1 MDGDCDMG
9 YRCSSGEALGDV
21 LIPTFGLLQ
30 AGTEWLG
37 GDCDMRYRCSGGEP
51 LGDVSI
57 FTFWFVTGRD

>member
-30 AGTEWLG
+30 AGTEWMEIMTWG
-37 GDCDMRYRCSGGEP
+37 I
-51 LGDVSI
+51 DVAVGSLWA
-57 FTFWFVTGRD
+57 TS